1 MSDSSHSHVDDSNPI
16 ASTIGKIFYIFVPV
30 ALILMMGVVGA
41 AFMGGGGY
49 KPEPPAPVSAEAS
62 TVAAVS
68 KQPAVE
74 APAEATDSSAEAPA
88 PEKADT
94 APAGETI
101 AASGSGAPSSEQMAL
116 GQTTYMM
123 CAACHGPDGQGL
135 QTGPQKMAPSFVGS
149 PLLLGNPEA
158 SLAAVLKGIAK
169 KPDSPYLGQMAALG
183 AGLDDEKLAA
193 VLTYVRNSFGNQAAA
208 VTVEEAAAAR
218 AKYASVTAPMGIP
231 REDLE
236 KVAAGE

>member
-1 MSDSSHSHVDDSNPI
+1 MSDSSHSHTDDSNPI
-16 ASTIGKIFYIFVPV
+16 AALIGKIFYIFVPA
-30 ALILMMGVVGA
+30 ALIVMMGVVGA

-49 KPEPPAPVSAEAS
+49 RPEPPAPVTAEAS
-62 TVAAVS
+62 TVAAVT
-68 KQPAVE
+68 KQPAAE
-74 APAEATDSSAEAPA
+74 APSEATEASAEAPA
-88 PEKADT
+88 PEKAEAAPT
-94 APAGETI
+94 AV
-101 AASGSGAPSSEQMAL
+101 GSAAPSPEQMAL

-149 PLLLGNPEA
+149 KLLLGKPEA

-193 VLTYVRNSFGNQAAA
+193 VLTYVRNSFGNQASA
-208 VTVEEAAAAR
+208 VTAEDAAAAR
-218 AKYASVTAPMGIP
+218 EKYASVTAPMGLP